1 MMNREIVKVVEKGV
15 ELDIPFHACVL
26 YHGKDSIGGL
36 SLGYR
41 LMYWALN
48 YLSEDG
54 EIPRREDISFKTA
67 FPGPGLRDAVEMIS
81 RAVTAG
87 RYEVLK
93 EAPLCA
99 PEGVYGHMY
108 FEISLRDKTVKVALK
123 PGVIDDDFI
132 QTGRSFKKE
141 NLTPEGL
148 RHWEDLKK
156 NLAEK
161 VWSVENL
168 SDVLPVIN

>member
-93 EAPLCA
+93 
-99 PEGVYGHMY
+99 
-108 FEISLRDKTVKVALK
+108 
-123 PGVIDDDFI
+123 
-132 QTGRSFKKE
+132 
-141 NLTPEGL
+141 
-148 RHWEDLKK
+148 
-156 NLAEK
+156 
-161 VWSVENL
+161 
-168 SDVLPVIN
+168 

>member
-1 MMNREIVKVVEKGV
+1 MMNKEIVKVVEKGV

-81 RAVTAG
+81 RAVTKYLRRLLRAL
-87 RYEVLK
+87 LK
-93 EAPLCA
+93 AFTAICTSKFL
-99 PEGVYGHMY
+99 
-108 FEISLRDKTVKVALK
+108 
-123 PGVIDDDFI
+123 
-132 QTGRSFKKE
+132 
-141 NLTPEGL
+141 
-148 RHWEDLKK
+148 
-156 NLAEK
+156 
-161 VWSVENL
+161 
-168 SDVLPVIN
+168 

>member
-81 RAVTAG
+81 RAVTKYL
-87 RYEVLK
+87 RRL
-93 EAPLCA
+93 LCA
-99 PEGVYGHMY
+99 
-108 FEISLRDKTVKVALK
+108 LLK
-123 PGVIDDDFI
+123 AFTAICTSKF
-132 QTGRSFKKE
+132 
-141 NLTPEGL
+141 L
-148 RHWEDLKK
+148 
-156 NLAEK
+156 
-161 VWSVENL
+161 
-168 SDVLPVIN
+168 

>member
-1 MMNREIVKVVEKGV
+1 MIDTEVVKVIEKGV
-15 ELDIPFHACVL
+15 ELNIPFHACVL

-48 YLSEDG
+48 YLAEDG
-54 EIPRREDISFKTA
+54 EIPKREDISFKTA

-81 RAVTAG
+81 RVVTYG

-93 EAPLCA
+93 EAPSCA
-99 PEGVYGHMY
+99 PEGVYGRMY

-123 PGVIDDDFI
+123 PGVIGEDFI

-148 RHWEDLKK
+148 QHWEDLKK
-156 NLAEK
+156 NLSEK
-161 VWSVENL
+161 VWSVKDL
-168 SDVLPVIN
+168 SDVLNIID